1 MCTECGATSAKWLG
15 RCTECGSWGTVVE
28 RSAAGPANRVD
39 AAAVPDD
46 RRAVP
51 ITKLASDHAV
61 YWPTGIGEFDRVLGG
76 GIVPGAAMLLSGEPG
91 VGKSTLLLELAARI
105 ASTGARVLYVSAEE
119 STSQVRLRAERT
131 GALQPTLYLASES
144 DLATILGHIEQVDPM
159 LFIADSIQTIASADV
174 SSLAGQPSQ
183 VREVASALIRIAKD
197 RNLPTVIIG
206 HVTKDGQVA
215 GPRLLEHLVDVVAH
229 VEGDRQTSLRFVRT
243 LKNRYGATDEVGCF
257 EMTGDGMTEV
267 ADPSSLFLAQ
277 RGAPVSGTCVTVA
290 LEGRRAMA
298 VEIQALVV
306 KTSAPNPRTVTN
318 GVDSSRVAML
328 VAVLQQRLSLNFAGH
343 DVYVSTMGG
352 MRLVE
357 PGADL
362 AIATALASAL
372 MNRPAKPRSVV
383 IGEVSLVG
391 EIRPVT
397 QQRMREAEATRVGL
411 TDVVDASLETV
422 HAAIGRALLPA
433 APRGE

>member
-1 MCTECGATSAKWLG
+1 
-15 RCTECGSWGTVVE
+15 
-28 RSAAGPANRVD
+28 
-39 AAAVPDD
+39 
-46 RRAVP
+46 
-51 ITKLASDHAV
+51 
-61 YWPTGIGEFDRVLGG
+61 
-76 GIVPGAAMLLSGEPG
+76 
-91 VGKSTLLLELAARI
+91 
-105 ASTGARVLYVSAEE
+105 
-119 STSQVRLRAERT
+119 
-131 GALQPTLYLASES
+131 
-144 DLATILGHIEQVDPM
+144 
-159 LFIADSIQTIASADV
+159 
-174 SSLAGQPSQ
+174 
-183 VREVASALIRIAKD
+183 
-197 RNLPTVIIG
+197 
-206 HVTKDGQVA
+206 
-215 GPRLLEHLVDVVAH
+215 
-229 VEGDRQTSLRFVRT
+229 
-243 LKNRYGATDEVGCF
+243 
-257 EMTGDGMTEV
+257 
-267 ADPSSLFLAQ
+267 ADPSGLFLAQ

-290 LEGRRAMA
+290 LEGRRALA

-372 MNRPAKPRSVV
+372 MNRPARPRAVV

-411 TDVVDASLETV
+411 
-422 HAAIGRALLPA
+422 
-433 APRGE
+433 